1 MPSSSKQPLAT
12 SWGLYAYVLAAM
24 VLILDQLSKWWILNV
39 LHLDLKGQIQVL
51 PVFRLTMVMN
61 PGVSFGLMR
70 ADTALGRGL
79 LVGAALIVVI
89 ALIAWVRKADR
100 PLFATAIGL
109 VIGGALGNN
118 LIDRIRIGRVVDF
131 IDVSGG
137 WVRSIN
143 QLLGNCFKG
152 WGAVGGT
159 SASSPMMK
167 VEFGSRLRPGCRRS
181 ICFTSRS
188 CRSRFSDRNLIDS
201 GNVAIARKA
210 TTIGVRPPTQN
221 SICQPK
227 VGI

>member
-61 PGVSFGLMR
+61 PGVSFGLLR

-79 LVGAALIVVI
+79 LVGAAGIVVI

-100 PLFATAIGL
+100 PMFATAIGL

-118 LIDRIRIGRVVDF
+118 LIDRARLGEVVDF
-131 IDVSGG
+131 LDFSGLHFP
-137 WVRSIN
+137 WV
-143 QLLGNCFKG
+143 F
-152 WGAVGGT
+152 
-159 SASSPMMK
+159 
-167 VEFGSRLRPGCRRS
+167 
-181 ICFTSRS
+181 
-188 CRSRFSDRNLIDS
+188 
-201 GNVAIARKA
+201 NVADSAIS
-210 TTIGVRPPTQN
+210 IGVVLLLWDSFFPGKTVVD
-221 SICQPK
+221 K
-227 VGI
+227 TA